1 MVTRLGVV
9 WVLYPSVTSS
19 SVASIAQKS
28 VALLTSKQSE
38 RASSVVVVFV
48 FNQDFRYLHMYKID
62 YR

>member
-1 MVTRLGVV
+1 MRLGVI

-19 SVASIAQKS
+19 SVASIAQKI
-28 VALLTSKQSE
+28 VALLTSEQSE
-38 RASSVVVVFV
+38 RASSVVFV